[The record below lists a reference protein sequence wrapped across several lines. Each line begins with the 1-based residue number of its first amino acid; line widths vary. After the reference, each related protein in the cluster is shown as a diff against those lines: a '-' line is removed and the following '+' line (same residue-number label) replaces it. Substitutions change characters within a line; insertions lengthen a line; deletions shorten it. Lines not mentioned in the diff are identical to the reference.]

1 MRVLQLGVGSVGEVT
16 ARTVAGAPEVDT
28 VVLADI
34 DATRP
39 QVVAGKLPA
48 GKAEVLQLDV
58 HDKEALVQALAGVDL
73 VINGLIPEVNLDV
86 MAACLEAGTNYL
98 DMAAAGPRDVVGT
111 ADVDEE
117 LALHDEFKKAG
128 LTALVFFGIDP
139 GASDVFARAL
149 YDQLDTVERLTV
161 LDGDNSSAEGV
172 DYAPSFSPTTMV
184 EECLILPPH
193 AYEDGK
199 IIRRESL
206 SKNFDFAFPDPVGK
220 LTVWNVDHEESQL
233 MPLFLGDKGLRNADF
248 FIALD
253 PDWANLLLAW
263 RRLGFAHNKE
273 IEFGG
278 GQFRP
283 LDLLVS
289 RLPKAVDLIGRM
301 HGAVCVGTLAEGTI
315 GGKRVRR
322 YMYQITSHDEAY
334 DQHGVQGT
342 GWQTGVPAACAG
354 IMLAKG
360 LVPGAG
366 VYAPE
371 QIDPAPFLELMT
383 AHGTPWGVVDLPP
396 DEELPI

>member
-16 ARTVAGAPEVDT
+16 ARTVATEPEVT
-28 VVLADI
+28 SVVLADI
-34 DATRP
+34 DEARP
-39 QVVAGKLPA
+39 REVAMKLPS
-48 GKAEVLQLDV
+48 GKAETLQLDV
-58 HDKEALVQALAGVDL
+58 HDKEALVRALADVDL

-86 MAACLEAGTNYL
+86 MAACLEAGTDYL

-111 ADVDEE
+111 ADIDEE

-128 LTALVFFGIDP
+128 LTGLVFFGIDP
-139 GASDVFARAL
+139 GASDVFARSL
-149 YDQLDTVERLTV
+149 YDQFDTVERLTV

-193 AYEDGK
+193 AFENGK
-199 IIRRESL
+199 KIRRTSL
-206 SKNFDFAFPDPVGK
+206 SKNFDFTFPEPVGR

-233 MPLFLGDKGLRNADF
+233 MPLFLGDKGLRAADF

-253 PDWANLLLAW
+253 PDWASLLLAW
-263 RRLGFAHNKE
+263 RRLGFDHNKE
-273 IEFGG
+273 IEFDGAR
-278 GQFRP
+278 FRP

-289 RLPKAVDLIGRM
+289 RLPKSVDLIGKM

-315 GGKRVRR
+315 DGKRTRR
-322 YMYQITSHDEAY
+322 FMYQTTSHDEAY
-334 DQHGVQGT
+334 ERHGVQGT

-354 IMLAKG
+354 IMLARG
-360 LVPGAG
+360 LAPTGG
-366 VYAPE
+366 VFAPE
-371 QIDPAPFLELMT
+371 QIDPAPFLDLMT
-383 AHGTPWGVVDLPP
+383 KHGTPWGVVDLPA

>member
-1 MRVLQLGVGSVGEVT
+1 MAWIDALRGRAPSPD
-16 ARTVAGAPEVDT
+16 PEVPLFPLNT
-28 VVLADI
+28 VLFPGGI
-34 DATRP
+34 
-39 QVVAGKLPA
+39 LPL
-48 GKAEVLQLDV
+48 KVFEQR
-58 HDKEALVQALAGVDL
+58 
-73 VINGLIPEVNLDV
+73 
-86 MAACLEAGTNYL
+86 YL

-117 LALHDEFKKAG
+117 LALHDEFRRAG
-128 LTALVFFGIDP
+128 LTGLVFFGIDP

-149 YDQLDTVERLTV
+149 YDEFDTVERLTV
-161 LDGDNSSAEGV
+161 LDGDNSTAEGV

-193 AYEDGK
+193 AFEDGK
-199 IIRRESL
+199 VIRRTPL
-206 SKNFDFAFPDPVGK
+206 SKSFDFTFPEPVGE
-220 LTVWNVDHEESQL
+220 LTVWNIDHEESQL

-278 GQFRP
+278 ARFRP

-289 RLPKAVDLIGRM
+289 RLPKSVDLIGKM
-301 HGAVCVGTLAEGTI
+301 HGSVCVGTLAEGTI

-334 DQHGVQGT
+334 EKHGVQGT
-342 GWQTGVPAACAG
+342 GWQTGVPAACGA
-354 IMLAKG
+354 IMLVRG
-360 LVPGAG
+360 LAPGAG
-366 VYAPE
+366 VFAPE
-371 QIDPAPFLELMT
+371 QIDPEPFLRLMPE
-383 AHGTPWGVVDLPP
+383 HGAPWGVVDLPA